1 MIYISLYCVD
11 GIFEDSMLSTNYGI
25 DIDSTY
31 GSMVG
36 WNIPGEEHR
45 GISIKQLKFI
55 YAEIEDR
62 CEKEKWIS
70 KDRIPLAPDKVCL
83 YDVNKHIIKER
94 TRNKE
99 YSYVEL
105 IATGEQ
111 TPTWFV
117 SHWWGEPVIAMI
129 RCLEQHCRDH
139 KLSEETTYY
148 WICVSVCMPTIYLYC
163 VSS

>member
-1 MIYISLYCVD
+1 VCDMYISLYCD
-11 GIFEDSMLSTNYGI
+11 YNMLSTNYCI

-31 GSMVG
+31 QRMVG
-36 WNIPGEEHR
+36 WNIPEEKNR

-55 YAEIEDR
+55 YAEIEVR
-62 CEKEKWIS
+62 CEKKKWTNKNGTS
-70 KDRIPLAPDKVCL
+70 LSPDKVCL
-83 YDVNKHIIKER
+83 YDVNKPIIMER
-94 TRNKE
+94 TSDKQC
-99 YSYVEL
+99 SYVEL
-105 IATGEQ
+105 IAKGEQ

-139 KLSEETTYY
+139 DLSEENTYY